1 MESCLET
8 EEGKMRG
15 IDRVFVAVVFALGFA
30 KAEAAYGLKWKPG
43 DESAV
48 AGAYL
53 TAENAFE
60 FRMRQPDG
68 KILKFKRDFETP
80 NLIYGDEPWVGE
92 DMGNGMF
99 RILTNPEFK
108 GGRTA
113 YVFVQGHLR
122 RMVLGRKDYQ
132 FDEMPYPAGGGTL
145 ESLWPAELTEE
156 EAHSLFATWKND
168 DGRLRLGYANPNKG
182 GCLMAEIAIV
192 ALALLFFAASRRKWL
207 LGALSGVDVVVVFV
221 GLAMTQSRSAFVAF
235 VVGGIVLLAFRV
247 KALFT
252 WRRGIVVVA
261 VVVVSALVLVFSGV
275 GKRFTTGLVNVS
287 DQSDALRVN
296 IMKAAPQMMVDA
308 PSGWGGGMSGS
319 AYANWY
325 QAPNEFRVVRTLVN
339 SHLTWLVEMGW
350 FGRIAYLGG
359 VFTLLFFL
367 GALAKRGAS
376 PVPLALFVSLFTA
389 GLFNSVM
396 ESPTLWLMPCV
407 SFVLL
412 LTPRGRKTVAWRPVA
427 MSLLVGFVL
436 SGLTLA
442 VLAYIG
448 TRESRVPQIYA
459 EGGCVIV
466 NGKEVDTWVVDDN
479 VVLGRGFLGREIRM
493 FYAAFPQTPPMGI
506 AWSLKDVPVS
516 AKRLVVA
523 GRRCE
528 DFLAAFAEDSGI
540 AKHFDS
546 IVFLSP
552 PFAASFVPK
561 ALSSLPNFKMMQGEL
576 AVRLTPDAENPPPF
590 LTIVPGAELYLPG
603 WMRMAA
609 SETNLRRNKNEKH

>member
-1 MESCLET
+1 M
-8 EEGKMRG
+8 MRG
-15 IDRVFVAVVFALGFA
+15 IDTLFVAVVFALMFM
-30 KAEAAYGLKWKPG
+30 KAEAAYGVKWKPG

-53 TAENAFE
+53 TSENAFE
-60 FRMRQPDG
+60 LRMRQPDG
-68 KILKFKRDFETP
+68 KIRKFRRDFGTP

-92 DMGNGMF
+92 DMGNGVF

-108 GGRTA
+108 GGQTA
-113 YVFVQGHLR
+113 FVFVQGHLR

-132 FDEMPYPAGGGTL
+132 FNEMPYSAEAGAL

-156 EAHSLFATWKND
+156 ETHSLFATWKND

-182 GCLMAEIAIV
+182 GCLMAEIALV
-192 ALALLFFAASRRKWL
+192 AFALAFFTCSHRKWL
-207 LGALSGVDVVVVFV
+207 FGALSGVTAVTAFV

-235 VVGGIVLLAFRV
+235 VLGVIVLLAFRA
-247 KALFT
+247 KALFN
-252 WRRGIVVVA
+252 WRRGFVVVA
-261 VVVVSALVLVFSGV
+261 VVAVTALVLVFSGV
-275 GKRFTTGLVNVS
+275 GKRFTMGLVNAS
-287 DQSDALRVN
+287 DQSDALRVK
-296 IMKAAPQMMVDA
+296 IVKAAPQMMVDA

-367 GALAKRGAS
+367 GVLTKRGAS
-376 PVPLALFVSLFTA
+376 PLPLALFVALFTA

-396 ESPTLWLMPCV
+396 EAPTLWLLPCA
-407 SFVLL
+407 SFALL
-412 LTPRGRKTVAWRPVA
+412 LTPRVRKTMTLRPAIV
-427 MSLLVGFVL
+427 SLLVGFVL
-436 SGLTLA
+436 GGGVLA
-442 VLAYIG
+442 VLAHVG
-448 TRESRVPQIYA
+448 GRESRVPPIYSD
-459 EGGCVIV
+459 GVRVIV
-466 NGKEVDTWVVDDN
+466 NGKASDTWVVDDN
-479 VVLGRGFLGREIRM
+479 AVLGGGFLGREIRM

-506 AWSLKDVPVS
+506 TWALKNVPAS

-540 AKHFDS
+540 AKRFDS

-552 PFAASFVPK
+552 PFAASSVPE
-561 ALSSLPNFKMMQGEL
+561 ALSSLPNFKMVQGEL
-576 AVRLTPDAENPPPF
+576 AARLTPDAGNPPPF